1 MPCFDPEGVIFITN
15 KWDTITLKKKDSDD
29 DSDDDDEE
37 IKTWESIKSDIE
49 RRWPAVKEN
58 NMFKMILTD
67 VSNRQENPSTR
78 EFKKFLKVLESNV
91 EKAKNIRVL
100 THLRFTQELLTNI
113 HKGLQA
119 RLDLGEKS
127 EKDQIDL
134 AEAHKIRINVIVD
147 ECKQMKKAL
156 KKKTKDIIQ
165 EVAQQCYD
173 YMSTDIGKD
182 KILNPCGQTP
192 IMKVDWQPKLFCEI
206 ICFRVNSY
214 AEAVLRSEDVLQKF
228 KDIQIEI
235 TSFYERILSDI
246 LQMESD
252 WRNDIADELSTDE
265 TSVSTAAVVG
275 VVIASSPLWFPLLAA
290 GLGLGLAL
298 GGVTIA
304 LSPVLI
310 PVLAYLGRDERKKKV
325 IDEEYNNCKKAIRSL
340 VSNQLEIG
348 PAKVINQLL
357 LKVTDDLL
365 PRRIKLLETMIQQL
379 TESRN
384 EIIANK
390 KVLLNLEAKVKSLK
404 SSAKELETYLND
416 EK

>member
-1 MPCFDPEGVIFITN
+1 
-15 KWDTITLKKKDSDD
+15 
-29 DSDDDDEE
+29 
-37 IKTWESIKSDIE
+37 
-49 RRWPAVKEN
+49 
-58 NMFKMILTD
+58 
-67 VSNRQENPSTR
+67 
-78 EFKKFLKVLESNV
+78 
-91 EKAKNIRVL
+91 
-100 THLRFTQELLTNI
+100 
-113 HKGLQA
+113 
-119 RLDLGEKS
+119 
-127 EKDQIDL
+127 
-134 AEAHKIRINVIVD
+134 
-147 ECKQMKKAL
+147 
-156 KKKTKDIIQ
+156 
-165 EVAQQCYD
+165 
-173 YMSTDIGKD
+173 
-182 KILNPCGQTP
+182 
-192 IMKVDWQPKLFCEI
+192 MKVDWQPKLFCEI

>member
-1 MPCFDPEGVIFITN
+1 
-15 KWDTITLKKKDSDD
+15 
-29 DSDDDDEE
+29 
-37 IKTWESIKSDIE
+37 
-49 RRWPAVKEN
+49 
-58 NMFKMILTD
+58 
-67 VSNRQENPSTR
+67 
-78 EFKKFLKVLESNV
+78 
-91 EKAKNIRVL
+91 
-100 THLRFTQELLTNI
+100 
-113 HKGLQA
+113 
-119 RLDLGEKS
+119 
-127 EKDQIDL
+127 
-134 AEAHKIRINVIVD
+134 
-147 ECKQMKKAL
+147 MKKAL

-340 VSNQLEIG
+340 V
-348 PAKVINQLL
+348 INQLL

-390 KVLLNLEAKVKSLK
+390 KVLLNLEAKVKSLE